1 MSFYTRAKKISPR
14 WFKRI
19 YRRVRKR
26 VKKFVRKICKFLY
39 VRFYKYVKTDPKMVL
54 MLSFHGRGYS
64 DNPRAIYEYMLKDP
78 RWEGYKF
85 IWAIKKPRKKKLQI
99 PGCTIVEYLGVR
111 YFWYLCRA
119 KFWIF
124 NCKMPVYI
132 RKKEDQVYL
141 QTWHGTPLKRLAHDI
156 DVAEDATFYRSE
168 VTFERMANSY
178 DLDVA
183 RYNYMISPNAFCT
196 DVFQSAFRINKERLI
211 ETGYP
216 RNDFITNTTPEEVI
230 ALKEKYKIPLD
241 KKVLLY
247 APTWRD
253 NSYDDKGY
261 TFELQ
266 ADFKKWKSI
275 LGDDWVLVFKPH
287 YLIHTKFDTDEELEG
302 FLYKIP
308 ASKEINELYVLAD
321 AMVTDY
327 SSVFFDYA
335 ILKRPIYFYM
345 YDLDEYAN
353 DLRGFYLDIHKD
365 LPGKIYMNEE
375 EMLKNIKNGS
385 YDYSKLTEFNKRF
398 NNHEDGHASER
409 VVDILSK
416 DQ

>member
-119 KFWIF
+119 KFWVF

-196 DVFQSAFRINKERLI
+196 DVFQSAFRINKERL
-211 ETGYP
+211 
-216 RNDFITNTTPEEVI
+216 
-230 ALKEKYKIPLD
+230 
-241 KKVLLY
+241 
-247 APTWRD
+247 
-253 NSYDDKGY
+253 
-261 TFELQ
+261 
-266 ADFKKWKSI
+266 
-275 LGDDWVLVFKPH
+275 
-287 YLIHTKFDTDEELEG
+287 
-302 FLYKIP
+302 
-308 ASKEINELYVLAD
+308 
-321 AMVTDY
+321 
-327 SSVFFDYA
+327 
-335 ILKRPIYFYM
+335 
-345 YDLDEYAN
+345 
-353 DLRGFYLDIHKD
+353 
-365 LPGKIYMNEE
+365 
-375 EMLKNIKNGS
+375 
-385 YDYSKLTEFNKRF
+385 
-398 NNHEDGHASER
+398 
-409 VVDILSK
+409 
-416 DQ
+416 